1 MKKRIMVLDD
11 DDQIRRSLLKLLQ
24 TEGYEVV
31 LAAEGVEGLE
41 KLEHQDVDLL
51 LLDLNLPNKSGW
63 DVFERATSSNPLLP
77 ISIIT
82 GREQQSR
89 LAVAAGVGALMQKPL
104 DVPRLLK
111 TISELLQET
120 PEQRLKRMAGVEQST
135 RCFRPTPARVPGC
148 RARHN

>member
-77 ISIIT
+77 IIIIT

-89 LAVAAGVGALMQKPL
+89 LAVAAGVGAL
-104 DVPRLLK
+104 
-111 TISELLQET
+111 
-120 PEQRLKRMAGVEQST
+120 
-135 RCFRPTPARVPGC
+135 
-148 RARHN
+148 